1 MIGSLFILV
10 GIVMALSVLASVAEG
25 GNGNE
30 DA

>member
-25 GNGNE
+25 RNGE